1 MFFSS
6 ESTEDR
12 IMERVNMKSINKQE
26 IQTASNNSKTSL
38 LYLTTTPILIGK
50 YSGYSY
56 VKLVAAI
63 FFFFFFFFFFFK
75 KI

>member
-38 LYLTTTPILIGK
+38 LYLTTTPILNG
-50 YSGYSY
+50 
-56 VKLVAAI
+56 
-63 FFFFFFFFFFFK
+63 F
-75 KI
+75 